1 MNHLCDNTDIFKK
14 HLNSLTETS
23 MYKVLTEQHK
33 AVTLSNESKIFTN
46 DIRDSETN
54 IEETNISTSG
64 SESEN

>member
-1 MNHLCDNTDIFKK
+1 
-14 HLNSLTETS
+14 